1 MIAMLSKRQLLI
13 VLGLAI
19 SMSSVSNDASAAS
32 GVLCQKSNSKKR
44 VKYFDRTSCPKR
56 YVKIIGFE
64 NFITKDEVVTQI
76 GKDGAVGPQGPQGEQ
91 GLQGIQGATGNT
103 GPMGPQGPAGI
114 QGVAGEMGPVGPQG
128 PQGDTG
134 PMGPQ
139 GPIGESGP
147 VGPQGIQ
154 GVAGAVGPMGPQ
166 GPTGPQGPAGST
178 ERHYMGNSKGVN
190 VGNSISYLA
199 ATGALDPQSA
209 SRIAAAEMPIPT
221 SCKATTLYIALSSS
235 PGSRKSRTFTLIK
248 NGVDTTLS
256 CTISDSNTMC
266 QGNSGVAYSVG
277 DLVTIKHVSNGNP
290 SSSNVKYFWTCVE

>member
-1 MIAMLSKRQLLI
+1 
-13 VLGLAI
+13 
-19 SMSSVSNDASAAS
+19 
-32 GVLCQKSNSKKR
+32 
-44 VKYFDRTSCPKR
+44 
-56 YVKIIGFE
+56 
-64 NFITKDEVVTQI
+64 
-76 GKDGAVGPQGPQGEQ
+76 
-91 GLQGIQGATGNT
+91 
-103 GPMGPQGPAGI
+103 
-114 QGVAGEMGPVGPQG
+114 
-128 PQGDTG
+128 
-134 PMGPQ
+134 
-139 GPIGESGP
+139 
-147 VGPQGIQ
+147 
-154 GVAGAVGPMGPQ
+154 MGPQ

-178 ERHYMGNSKGVN
+178 ERHYMGNSKGAN